1 LGGWFAAL
9 GHTPGGKAVHDDG
22 RSSY

>member
-9 GHTPGGKAVHDDG
+9 GHTTGGKAVHDDG